1 MLAKM
6 IDKIV
11 KLKETKIFEI
21 DGQTYTDAALTRI
34 PPHVDRPYSI
44 DVSGLDS
51 ICKLIRTEL
60 EKVGTTIMVQV
71 VSNNTVEVMTTYLS
85 DFSRNKLYRAKAD
98 APGLRTGFRGREVAL
113 IELRSLCIPNEG
125 TAYLLDL
132 LSRMTNEN
140 SVSTNDNG
148 VTQTVEARQGVALNA
163 VVEIK
168 PRVMLRPFRTF
179 LEVEQPESEF
189 LLRVDPDEGIGFF
202 EADGGI
208 WKLEAKKNIADYFL
222 KNMGDL
228 IDAGKVVVMPFGCGM
243 PETHLMQDWGD
254 KMLDLI
260 LNSPTINGIKKDEVR
275 AMLRETYAALKQYE
289 KIGPMASPFIND
301 PTAIV
306 ARAFSELYP
315 GVEYV
320 AQYVPDLRDE
330 TNGTAYGLTIFP
342 DDGSTPIVC
351 ISAEAPISAAPEL
364 LAHELAHVATPEDT
378 EHGESWSAASE
389 AIFKK
394 YNELLDAMIPD
405 EPEPVLTPHQPGD
418 GGILTMPLRDNVPK
432 PPTDDWKLT
441 TCPVCGAECWQ
452 TDTAR
457 RILALEPDVRTACT
471 ACALKG
477 LGK

>member
-1 MLAKM
+1 MTPLP
-6 IDKIV
+6 DK
-11 KLKETKIFEI
+11 K
-21 DGQTYTDAALTRI
+21 
-34 PPHVDRPYSI
+34 YSI
-44 DVSGLDS
+44 IYADPPWSYQN
-51 ICKLIRTEL
+51 R
-60 EKVGTTIMVQV
+60 GTRAAASKHYDTMTI
-71 VSNNTVEVMTTYLS
+71 
-85 DFSRNKLYRAKAD
+85 
-98 APGLRTGFRGREVAL
+98 
-113 IELRSLCIPNEG
+113 
-125 TAYLLDL
+125 
-132 LSRMTNEN
+132 EN

-163 VVEIK
+163 LIEIK

-189 LLRVDPDEGIGFF
+189 LLR
-202 EADGGI
+202 
-208 WKLEAKKNIADYFL
+208 
-222 KNMGDL
+222 
-228 IDAGKVVVMPFGCGM
+228 
-243 PETHLMQDWGD
+243 
-254 KMLDLI
+254 
-260 LNSPTINGIKKDEVR
+260 
-275 AMLRETYAALKQYE
+275 ETYTALKQYE

-394 YNELLDAMIPD
+394 YNELLGTMIPD
-405 EPEPVLTPHQPGD
+405 EPEPILSPHQPGD
-418 GGILTMPLRDNVPK
+418 GGILTMPLRDNVPE
-432 PPTDDWKLT
+432 PPTDDWQPT

>member
-1 MLAKM
+1 MKDYKT
-6 IDKIV
+6 I
-11 KLKETKIFEI
+11 
-21 DGQTYTDAALTRI
+21 TR
-34 PPHVDRPYSI
+34 
-44 DVSGLDS
+44 
-51 ICKLIRTEL
+51 
-60 EKVGTTIMVQV
+60 EKVDADPGAARYMSETHLL
-71 VSNNTVEVMTTYLS
+71 EDWS
-85 DFSRNKLYRAKAD
+85 DK
-98 APGLRTGFRGREVAL
+98 
-113 IELRSLCIPNEG
+113 
-125 TAYLLDL
+125 LLDL
-132 LSRMTNEN
+132 VL
-140 SVSTNDNG
+140 NG
-148 VTQTVEARQGVALNA
+148 PTLN
-163 VVEIK
+163 
-168 PRVMLRPFRTF
+168 
-179 LEVEQPESEF
+179 
-189 LLRVDPDEGIGFF
+189 GF
-202 EADGGI
+202 
-208 WKLEAKKNIADYFL
+208 
-222 KNMGDL
+222 
-228 IDAGKVVVMPFGCGM
+228 
-243 PETHLMQDWGD
+243 
-254 KMLDLI
+254 
-260 LNSPTINGIKKDEVR
+260 KKDELR
-275 AMLRETYAALKQYE
+275 AMLRQTYAALKQYE
-289 KIGPMASPFIND
+289 QIGPMASPFIND

-306 ARAFSELYP
+306 ARAFSELYH

-405 EPEPVLTPHQPGD
+405 EPEPVLAPHQPGD

-432 PPTDDWKLT
+432 PPTDDWQLT